1 MFLELFNIV
10 MPVFV
15 CAGLGFWWTKSGRKY
30 DAELITDLISV
41 IGMPCIIFSVLTSTD
56 LTVEA
61 FGEMALGTA
70 ICLASFMALGYGL
83 LKATKQNIKA
93 FLPTLMFPNIGNM
106 GLPLNMLAFGEP
118 GLALAVA
125 YFTVTAV
132 VQFTVGIGI
141 NAGTLSLKELARI
154 PTLYAVALALVFMIG
169 DFPVPAV
176 VASTT
181 DLIGGMVIPI
191 MLITLGI
198 SLASLR
204 ISGIT
209 RGILLSIVRLVMGFL
224 VGALVADL
232 LGFTGVTK
240 GVLIVESA
248 MPVAVFNYLFAMKY
262 KNEPEAVAGMVVI
275 STILSFAT
283 LPFLMWY
290 VL

>member
-10 MPVFV
+10 TPVFI
-15 CAGLGFWWTKSGRKY
+15 CAGLGFWWTKTGRKY
-30 DAELITDLISV
+30 DAELITNLITA
-41 IGMPCIIFSVLTSTD
+41 IGMPCLIFSVLTSTG
-56 LTVEA
+56 LSVEA

-70 ICLASFMALGYGL
+70 LCLGAFMVLGYGL
-83 LKATKQNIKA
+83 LKVTKQNIKTY
-93 FLPTLMFPNIGNM
+93 LPTLMFPNIGNM
-106 GLPLNMLAFGEP
+106 GLPLNMLAFGDP

-141 NAGTLSLKELARI
+141 NAGTLSFKELVRI
-154 PTLYAVALALVFMIG
+154 PTLHAVAIALVFMIG
-169 DFPVPAV
+169 GIPVPQV

-191 MLITLGI
+191 MLFTLGI

-204 ISGIT
+204 ISGIAK
-209 RGILLSIVRLVMGFL
+209 GIALSAVRLIMGF
-224 VGALVADL
+224 VVAAIIADL

-275 STILSFAT
+275 STLLSFAT